1 MGNETMDVTVL
12 KPGVFAWY
20 KDINRKQWLALAAA
34 FLGWT
39 LDAMDLLFYVYAL
52 PKIRDTW
59 ALTDQHAAL
68 LFGVTLGSSALGGV
82 LFGIITDYIG
92 RVRALTYSILMYSV
106 FTGLS
111 ALAPNVEIFV
121 VCRFFLGLGMG
132 GEWASGEILVAESW
146 PRQHR
151 GKVIG
156 LVQSGWGFG
165 YILAATLS
173 IAILPHANL
182 EIRLPFFGDIFFH
195 SWRVLFLIGILPAF
209 LVFFVRKHCEEPEIW
224 RTTAEMRN
232 QKKLSEK
239 GQSFTFNQL
248 WRGDLIT
255 YTIRAALLT
264 SFCMI
269 AYWGLY
275 TWVPTY
281 LASPV
286 EKGGAGLGLVKGYSW
301 TIAINIGAIIGTI
314 TFGNISDRI
323 GRRPTFVGYLVIM
336 AILVPIFGSIT
347 EIHEKMGFMG
357 INTLLLITGP
367 LLGFFGTGF
376 YAGFGA
382 IMAEVFPTRTRGT
395 AQGFCYNFGRGASAL
410 APYIFALV
418 AGMTMLGHELGY
430 GFSLGTASIFAIL
443 AAITVLT
450 FPETRAKQLEIE

>member
-1 MGNETMDVTVL
+1 
-12 KPGVFAWY
+12 
-20 KDINRKQWLALAAA
+20 
-34 FLGWT
+34 
-39 LDAMDLLFYVYAL
+39 
-52 PKIRDTW
+52 
-59 ALTDQHAAL
+59 
-68 LFGVTLGSSALGGV
+68 
-82 LFGIITDYIG
+82 
-92 RVRALTYSILMYSV
+92 
-106 FTGLS
+106 
-111 ALAPNVEIFV
+111 
-121 VCRFFLGLGMG
+121 
-132 GEWASGEILVAESW
+132 
-146 PRQHR
+146 
-151 GKVIG
+151 
-156 LVQSGWGFG
+156 
-165 YILAATLS
+165 
-173 IAILPHANL
+173 
-182 EIRLPFFGDIFFH
+182 
-195 SWRVLFLIGILPAF
+195 
-209 LVFFVRKHCEEPEIW
+209 
-224 RTTAEMRN
+224 
-232 QKKLSEK
+232 
-239 GQSFTFNQL
+239 
-248 WRGDLIT
+248 
-255 YTIRAALLT
+255 
-264 SFCMI
+264 MI

-418 AGMTMLGHELGY
+418 AGMTMLGHELGC

-450 FPETRAKQLEIE
+450 FPETRGKQLEIE

>member
-1 MGNETMDVTVL
+1 MGNETIDITVI
-12 KPGVFAWY
+12 KPGVFTWY

-59 ALTDQHAAL
+59 SLTDQHAAL

-121 VCRFFLGLGMG
+121 ICRFFLGLGMG

-151 GKVIG
+151 GKVLG

-173 IAILPHANL
+173 IAILPNADF
-182 EIRLPFFGDIFFH
+182 EIKLPFLGDIFFH
-195 SWRVLFLIGILPAF
+195 SWRVLFLVGILPAF
-209 LVFFVRKHCEEPEIW
+209 LVFFVRRHCEEPEIW
-224 RTTAEMRN
+224 RTTAEMRS

-239 GQSFTFNQL
+239 GQSFTFTQL

-255 YTIRAALLT
+255 FTIRAALLT

-286 EKGGAGLGLVKGYSW
+286 EKGGAGLGLIKGYSW

-323 GRRPTFVGYLVIM
+323 GRRPTFVGYLIMM

-376 YAGFGA
+376 YAGFGT
-382 IMAEVFPTRTRGT
+382 IMAEVFPTRSRGT
-395 AQGFCYNFGRGASAL
+395 AQGFCYNF
-410 APYIFALV
+410 
-418 AGMTMLGHELGY
+418 
-430 GFSLGTASIFAIL
+430 
-443 AAITVLT
+443 
-450 FPETRAKQLEIE
+450 